1 MVLAE
6 AMAAGVPIL
15 AAASGAI
22 PEVTHNA
29 VPLFPPGDW
38 QELARLLASGP
49 LMRPPGAR
57 EVYDEDLVRSYSVEA
72 AAERIA
78 AAYARV
84 LELPP
89 VAVSPPT
96 SFTQRS

>member
-29 VPLFPPGDW
+29 SAAFPPGDW
-38 QELARLLASGP
+38 QGLRASSQ
-49 LMRPPGAR
+49 A
-57 EVYDEDLVRSYSVEA
+57 VR
-72 AAERIA
+72 
-78 AAYARV
+78 
-84 LELPP
+84 
-89 VAVSPPT
+89 
-96 SFTQRS
+96 

>member
-1 MVLAE
+1 MPYDEMPDIYARASCMVLASIPRGPRPRGLAAELLGGAFGMVLAE

-38 QELARLLASGP
+38 QELARLA
-49 LMRPPGAR
+49 A
-57 EVYDEDLVRSYSVEA
+57 VR
-72 AAERIA
+72 
-78 AAYARV
+78 
-84 LELPP
+84 
-89 VAVSPPT
+89 
-96 SFTQRS
+96 

>member
-22 PEVTHNA
+22 PEVTANA

-38 QELARLLASGP
+38 QELARLLAAGP
-49 LMRPPGAR
+49 LTRPPGER
-57 EVYDEDLVRSYSVEA
+57 VRYDSDLLESYSVQA
-72 AAERIA
+72 AATRIA
-78 AAYARV
+78 IAYERV

-89 VAVSPPT
+89 AEGEPT
-96 SFTQRS
+96 SFTHSS

>member
-6 AMAAGVPIL
+6 AMAAGVPVL

-22 PEVTHNA
+22 PEVTRNA

-38 QELARLLASGP
+38 QELARLLATGP
-49 LMRPPGAR
+49 LTRRPGER
-57 EVYDEDLVRSYSVEA
+57 TDYDPELLESYSLEA
-72 AAERIA
+72 AAARIA
-78 AAYARV
+78 AVYERV

-89 VAVSPPT
+89 VAEGPT
-96 SFTQRS
+96 SFTHSS